1 MLTAPRLD
9 DLTWEDLRQL
19 AQRRIPAASG
29 GVWTHHAPVDP
40 GITLLEL
47 FAFLLEQQVYVLD
60 QVPDALARGV
70 LGLLGDAP
78 QPTGIARTVLAAS
91 LRDPTGPA
99 GRLDAGSIVL
109 PDSGGLEAPLFS
121 TTTAT
126 AVLPVRSAQIAV
138 GGETRAADAIAGPV
152 RLMPADGSPAAFDIV
167 LQLETPPPADVG
179 PLALLLEIAA
189 PPKVAPQWAAA
200 AVDVPPPAT
209 LRFARVDGAAAAPL
223 APEMVNDGTGGLRRA
238 GLLTVAWQ
246 NAWAGASEI
255 RLRVATPEATFAAPP
270 RLMRMVANAAIAQHR
285 VARAIVGRAP
295 DRGPFNIARAAI
307 ADQLDHWLPLSG
319 TTLDLPADLGPPL
332 EGTVEL
338 SLTRDG
344 VAADWRE
351 TDELGFAGPA
361 DRLFMLERDRAQLVF
376 GNGYAG
382 RIPAPA
388 EDFALR
394 LEVGGGT
401 AGNLTEG
408 LAWTL
413 AEPPAAPP
421 EIVLRNAVPADD
433 GAAAESL
440 ADARRRVGGSLERS
454 ERVVT
459 AEDIRTLIET
469 MPGLGTHR
477 AHVVPGYDPAFPC
490 SYVPDSIGVFV
501 VPRVPRASEAL
512 GAEVPAPRADPG
524 AMALF
529 AERLEQQRMLATRLH
544 VLHPRYHGVNLAVT
558 LRGSPDAL
566 AEPAVRDALARHLD
580 AVVGGDGEGW
590 PFGRALRPSE
600 LVRVAQDAA
609 GEGLFVESV
618 AVGLNGAAPS
628 DACGD
633 TAIGPNDLVYLAA
646 CRITVLPAEEGV
658 A

>member
-70 LGLLGDAP
+70 LRLLGEAP
-78 QPTGIARTVLAAS
+78 WPTGIARTVLAAKP
-91 LRDPTGPA
+91 RDSAGAA
-99 GRLDAGSIVL
+99 GRLEAESIVR
-109 PDSGGLEAPLFS
+109 PDANGLDALLFT

-126 AVLPVRSAQIAV
+126 AVLPVRSATIAV

-152 RLMPADGSPAAFDIV
+152 RLLPADGSAAAFDIV
-167 LQLETPPPADVG
+167 LQLETPAPADAG
-179 PLALLLEIAA
+179 PLALLLDIAA
-189 PPKVAPQWAAA
+189 PPSVAPQWAAT

-209 LRFARVDGAAAAPL
+209 LRFARVVAAAAVPL
-223 APEMVNDGTGGLRRA
+223 PSDAVEDGTLGLRRA

-246 NAWAGASEI
+246 NAWAGASEV
-255 RLRVATPEATFAAPP
+255 RLRVSTAEASFAAPP
-270 RLMRMVANAAIAQHR
+270 RLVRIIANAAIAEHR
-285 VARAIVGRAP
+285 AARAIVGRAA
-295 DRGPFNIARAAI
+295 DGGPWDAARAAI
-307 ADQLDHWLPLSG
+307 ADQLDRWLPLSG
-319 TTLDLPADLGPPL
+319 LTLDLPADLGPPL
-332 EGTVEL
+332 EGSVTL
-338 SLTRDG
+338 ALTRG
-344 VAADWRE
+344 GAEADWKE

-361 DRLFMLERDRAQLVF
+361 DRLFMLDRERGRLVF
-376 GNGYAG
+376 GNGYTG

-388 EDFALR
+388 EDFALQ
-394 LEVGGGT
+394 LEVGGGS
-401 AGNLTEG
+401 AGNLPQG
-408 LAWTL
+408 LDWARVE
-413 AEPPAAPP
+413 APDAPP
-421 EIVLRNAVPADD
+421 EIELVNAVPATG

-440 ADARRRVGGSLERS
+440 ADARNRVGGSLGRS
-454 ERVVT
+454 ERIVT

-469 MPGLGTHR
+469 MPGLGAHR

-501 VPRVPRASEAL
+501 VPRVSRASEADR
-512 GAEVPAPRADPG
+512 AEVPAPRADPG
-524 AMALF
+524 AMTLF
-529 AERLEQQRMLATRLH
+529 AQQLEQRRMLATRLQ
-544 VLHPRYHGVNLAVT
+544 VLHPRYHGVGLAVT
-558 LRGSPDAL
+558 LRGSSDPLVEEAIR
-566 AEPAVRDALARHLD
+566 VALARQLD

-600 LVRVAQDAA
+600 LVRVAQDVA
-609 GEGLFVESV
+609 GEDLLVESV
-618 AVGLNGAAPS
+618 AIGLDGAVPA

-633 TAIGPNDLVYLAA
+633 TTIGPNDLVYLDA
-646 CRITVLPAEEGV
+646 CRITVLPAEEG
-658 A
+658 AS